1 MTYIAQDKRNLPHL
15 LLQEASDISRVKKV
29 SSADLE
35 FWKLAVSS
43 TINFMHPIFEARL
56 SKLFTGQQLD
66 TMKGHMNDQKKA
78 FQNTETSELID
89 PLFDSLLLYQLE
101 QVKTQ
106 IIDFIDEEKY
116 KEKDKQSERYKLL
129 KLIWIVII
137 KFERLRALNA
147 TEALFSSNFEMLL
160 TIMFQDH
167 NISIESSET
176 VSDATSRAAAA
187 NDCSTSD
194 FGRRIDVLVHNSCYG
209 IRNEYCCIEF
219 KRQDAKT
226 TLLTCQHY

>member
-1 MTYIAQDKRNLPHL
+1 MQKNKMKKVLNYLARDIYHSIFSYTGIRGRLMESLTNKLNGKPYNPMTYIAQDKRNLPHL

-106 IIDFIDEEKY
+106 SKWVCI
-116 KEKDKQSERYKLL
+116 
-129 KLIWIVII
+129 
-137 KFERLRALNA
+137 
-147 TEALFSSNFEMLL
+147 LL
-160 TIMFQDH
+160 TISYVHLALTLIELLISLMKR
-167 NISIESSET
+167 NIRKKI
-176 VSDATSRAAAA
+176 
-187 NDCSTSD
+187 
-194 FGRRIDVLVHNSCYG
+194 NSLKDTNYWSLSGSC
-209 IRNEYCCIEF
+209 
-219 KRQDAKT
+219 K
-226 TLLTCQHY
+226 